1 MTESPIAIL
10 DAAGVPY
17 ELFRHPGAVT
27 FDEVLRAMGFPPDQM
42 IRTVA
47 FRTGPDALLLAS
59 LPSPRR
65 LSYGALARAAGVSR
79 GRMRPAG
86 GDDLRLLGMEV
97 GGVSP
102 LTRLAGVTTVF
113 DTSMA
118 EAPHAYLGSGRAGET
133 LQVETAALIK
143 IVAPVVAAIT

>member
-1 MTESPIAIL
+1 MTESPTQIL
-10 DAAGVPY
+10 DQAGVPY
-17 ELFRHPGAVT
+17 ELFAHPGAVT
-27 FDEVLRAMGFPPDQM
+27 FEEVLREMGFPPDQM
-42 IRTVA
+42 IKMVA

-79 GRMRPAG
+79 GRMRPAD

-113 DTSMA
+113 DDVIA
-118 EAPHAYLGSGRAGET
+118 KAPHAYLGSGRAGET
-133 LQVETAALIK
+133 LKVETAAL
-143 IVAPVVAAIT
+143 VALAGPAVAAIT

>member
-1 MTESPIAIL
+1 MTESPTEIL
-10 DAAGVPY
+10 DGAGVPF

-27 FDEVLRAMGFPPDQM
+27 FEEVLREMGFPPDQM
-42 IRTVA
+42 IKTVA

-79 GRMRPAG
+79 GRMRPADR
-86 GDDLRLLGMEV
+86 DDLRLLGMQV

-102 LTRLAGVTTVF
+102 LTRLAGVTAVF
-113 DTSMA
+113 DASMLD
-118 EAPHAYLGSGRAGET
+118 APHAYLGSGRAGET
-133 LQVETAALIK
+133 LQVETGALVK
-143 IVAPVVAAIT
+143 IVGPVVAAIT

>member
-1 MTESPIAIL
+1 MTESPTEIL
-10 DAAGVPY
+10 DGAGVPY

-27 FDEVLRAMGFPPDQM
+27 FEEVLRAMGFPPDQM
-42 IRTVA
+42 IKTVA

-79 GRMRPAG
+79 GRMRPAD

-102 LTRLAGVTTVF
+102 LTRVAGVTTVF
-113 DTSMA
+113 DASMV
-118 EAPHAYLGSGRAGET
+118 EAPDAYLGSGRAGES
-133 LQVETAALIK
+133 LKVETKAL
-143 IVAPVVAAIT
+143 VDLVQPTVAAIT

>member
-1 MTESPIAIL
+1 VTDSPTAIL
-10 DAAGVPY
+10 DGAGVPY

-27 FDEVLRAMGFPPDQM
+27 FEDVLREMGFPPDQM
-42 IRTVA
+42 IKTVA
-47 FRTGPDALLLAS
+47 FRTGPGALLLAS

-79 GRMRPAG
+79 GRMRPAD

-102 LTRLAGVTTVF
+102 LTRVAGVTIVF
-113 DTSMA
+113 DAGMVA
-118 EAPHAYLGSGRAGET
+118 APHAYLGSGRAGES
-133 LQVETAALIK
+133 LKVETDALVK
-143 IVAPVVAAIT
+143 LTAPAVAAIT

>member
-1 MTESPIAIL
+1 MSESPTEIL

-17 ELFRHPGAVT
+17 ELFRHPDAVT
-27 FDEVLRAMGFPPDQM
+27 FEEVLRAMGFPPDQM
-42 IRTVA
+42 IKTVA

-79 GRMRPAG
+79 GRMRPA
-86 GDDLRLLGMEV
+86 DAADLRLLGMEV

-102 LTRLAGVTTVF
+102 ITRVAGVTAVF
-113 DTSMA
+113 DASMV
-118 EAPHAYLGSGRAGET
+118 EAPHAYLGSGRAGES
-133 LQVETAALIK
+133 LKVETKALIDLR
-143 IVAPVVAAIT
+143 APEIAAIS